1 VPAVKN
7 RGFALGSFVFSV
19 IVLLACKR
27 GGSVKNPQLGT
38 LVRGP
43 TGRLQLKATATR
55 LPRVAAEMG
64 DIRHSFGVCFEYTEG
79 EKLGKMEVVVRP
91 PAPIK
96 TLRLTSGQK
105 AKPRELRLPAP
116 YLHGAGHFC
125 QDMYF
130 DADDPLGNWGFEL
143 QRDGDRIKAWTIE
156 VYQP

>member
-1 VPAVKN
+1 MKN
-7 RGFALGSFVFSV
+7 RGFALGSFVV
-19 IVLLACKR
+19 LLLVLLACKR
-27 GGSVKNPQLGT
+27 GGTVKNAQFGMLM
-38 LVRGP
+38 RGP
-43 TGRLQLKATATR
+43 TGKLAVKAPKTR
-55 LPRVAAEMG
+55 LPRVAAEKG
-64 DIRHSFGVCFEYTEG
+64 DIEHSFGVCFDYTEG

-105 AKPRELRLPAP
+105 VKPDEIRLPAP
-116 YLHGAGHFC
+116 YLHGTGSFC

-143 QRDGDRIKAWTIE
+143 QRDRKRLAAWTIE